1 MYYLGIDPGKKGG
14 IALLHD
20 TDIHGSWDFDKDVLL
35 YVAESLSTVEEASRC
50 CLERVHA
57 MPKQGSVSMFTFGTG
72 YGWIMG
78 VLDAF
83 EISYQTIEPR
93 KWKAEFGLN
102 SDKAKSIDV
111 CRQLFPA
118 ADLIP
123 KGCRTPHDGIAEAL
137 LMAEYARRKL

>member
-1 MYYLGIDPGKKGG
+1 VFYLGIDPGKKGG
-14 IALLHD
+14 IALLRD
-20 TDIHGSWDFDKDVLL
+20 TQLIEARDFDKDLL
-35 YVAESLSTVEEASRC
+35 LSITDSLSREHEASRC

-57 MPKQGSVSMFTFGTG
+57 MPKQGSVSMFTFGQG

-102 SDKAKSIDV
+102 SDKAQSIDI
-111 CRQLFPA
+111 CRKLFPA
-118 ADLIP
+118 ATLVP
-123 KGCRTPHDGIAEAL
+123 NGCRAPHDGIAEAI

>member
-1 MYYLGIDPGKKGG
+1 MFYLGIDPGKKGG

-20 TDIHGSWDFDKDVLL
+20 TDIVGQWDFDKDVLL
-35 YVAESLSTVEEASRC
+35 HVADTLAHEHEANRC

-83 EISYQTIEPR
+83 EISYQTVEPR
-93 KWKAEFGLN
+93 RWKTEFGLN

-111 CRQLFPA
+111 CRKLFPA
-118 ADLIP
+118 ALLVP
-123 KGCRTPHDGIAEAL
+123 NGCRTPHDGIAEAI

>member
-1 MYYLGIDPGKKGG
+1 
-14 IALLHD
+14 
-20 TDIHGSWDFDKDVLL
+20 
-35 YVAESLSTVEEASRC
+35 
-50 CLERVHA
+50 
-57 MPKQGSVSMFTFGTG
+57 MFTFGQS

-111 CRQLFPA
+111 ARQLFPTA
-118 ADLIP
+118 TLVP

-137 LMAEYARRKL
+137 LMAEYCRRKL